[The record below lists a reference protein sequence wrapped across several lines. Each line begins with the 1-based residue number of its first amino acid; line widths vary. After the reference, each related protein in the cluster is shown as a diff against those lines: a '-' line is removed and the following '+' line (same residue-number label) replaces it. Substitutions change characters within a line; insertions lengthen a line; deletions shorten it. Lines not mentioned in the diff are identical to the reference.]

1 MNTIEEMIKDL
12 YQEQEEK
19 QDPKNV
25 NRLTEEERQEIQYAR
40 DQIYRELEEQ
50 RERDLQLQRD
60 WFAENTPHTGEIT
73 NEDYELPL
81 STSKE
86 VLKDP
91 NINYLLYGGA
101 TLISN
106 FGGKANNYNQRFL
119 YKNKINK
126 LSEVMK
132 LNESR
137 VPKTP
142 RKIDLALKKVLKSES
157 NLYTVENTS
166 NGLVY
171 KLNYAPDGNKYV
183 TINHKQLRQLVIGT
197 NEGVLK
203 TYVLM
208 KYLLTDYDPST
219 KTHTFKTKKI
229 TNDYICREIGLSDQS
244 KNNLQKISTI
254 TNMLETLGYIKK
266 EKIVETYW
274 SEEDQAEKV
283 KQFNQYTLCTYEEWA
298 EKNPKEAKKRN

>member
-1 MNTIEEMIKDL
+1 MNTLEDLVQDL
-12 YQEQEEK
+12 YQEQQE
-19 QDPKNV
+19 DPNT
-25 NRLTEEERQEIQYAR
+25 RRGLLEEERNEIQELR
-40 DQIYRELEEQ
+40 DQLYRELEEQ

-60 WFAENTPHTGEIT
+60 WFAENTPHTGEVT
-73 NEDYELPL
+73 KEDYELPL

-142 RKIDLALKKVLKSES
+142 RKIDQALKKVLRSES

-183 TINHKQLRQLVIGT
+183 TVNHKQLRQLVIGT

-208 KYLLTDYDPST
+208 KYLLTEYDPSN
-219 KTHTFKTKKI
+219 KTHTYKTKRI

-274 SEEDQAEKV
+274 SEEDQIEKV
-283 KQFNQYTLCTYEEWA
+283 KTFNQYTLCTYEEWA
-298 EKNPKEAKKRN
+298 EKNPKEAKKKY